1 MDIQKDFG
9 LEEEQSQ
16 TYTDD
21 VVPIATSQSD
31 LQQLV
36 DRVDRASRKY
46 GLKSNV
52 DKTKITATQVI
63 VNNITINGTPQ
74 EKVETF
80 TYLGSLFAQEAEC
93 DTSLVR

>member
-31 LQQLV
+31 LQELV

-63 VNNITINGTPQ
+63 VNNITINGTPV

-80 TYLGSLFAQEAEC
+80 TYIHCLHKKLSGITTLKQS
-93 DTSLVR
+93 

>member
-31 LQQLV
+31 LQ
-36 DRVDRASRKY
+36 
-46 GLKSNV
+46 
-52 DKTKITATQVI
+52 
-63 VNNITINGTPQ
+63 
-74 EKVETF
+74 
-80 TYLGSLFAQEAEC
+80 
-93 DTSLVR
+93 